1 MVCLFVVELIIHRKL
16 SLSAADNFSACEHNN
31 WHQCF
36 WCQMGCM
43 RLSMPH
49 YTQCLNCEKLAGG
62 WSFRQSETEQNCDVN
77 CMYTVYSWPPVH
89 NLTVSTPPPQHSAIR
104 TLTIHHHAIKLSY
117 HVSSALRQNIANN
130 NNYYLEASKIVIV
143 WMHIERASSMLSQ
156 HVYVHTQQTYR
167 PNFRK

>member
-77 CMYTVYSWPPVH
+77 CMYTADPPVH
-89 NLTVSTPPPQHSAIR
+89 NLRVHWGWENSWGFYLPNLPRQFKHCEHDKYAEQTKYLSENTANDCQNAFTPWPCRGSASTPPAG
-104 TLTIHHHAIKLSY
+104 
-117 HVSSALRQNIANN
+117 V
-130 NNYYLEASKIVIV
+130 
-143 WMHIERASSMLSQ
+143 
-156 HVYVHTQQTYR
+156 
-167 PNFRK
+167 